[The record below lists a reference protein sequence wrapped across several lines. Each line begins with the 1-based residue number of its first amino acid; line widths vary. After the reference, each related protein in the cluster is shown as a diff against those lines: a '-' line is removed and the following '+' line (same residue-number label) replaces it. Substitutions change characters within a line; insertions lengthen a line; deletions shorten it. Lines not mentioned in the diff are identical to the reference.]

1 MNEDTR
7 LNEWFVPKFGPLRFR
22 IFIGLLFVPYT
33 GMCISFTIMGSM
45 LSPSISWDRV
55 GALSLIYASALGVAA
70 HAADGLGS
78 RKVKP
83 WGKYFNKKQLW
94 LLIISGL
101 MVAYSVGIY
110 YMVLYVPLLWIV
122 AILEGF
128 FIFAYNFELFH
139 GYFHNDLWFSIS
151 WGLLPALAGFIM
163 QTNSIGI
170 MPLALSAITGIV
182 SYIEIKLSRPYK
194 ELKKRIVQDEY
205 RVKRLEASL
214 KTISLGTIV
223 FAAMSIVYRLLSD
236 RHFF

>member
-1 MNEDTR
+1 MAINNIRSCGCILCGNLLYGTLCTITLDSGYSR
-7 LNEWFVPKFGPLRFR
+7 R
-22 IFIGLLFVPYT
+22 I
-33 GMCISFTIMGSM
+33 
-45 LSPSISWDRV
+45 
-55 GALSLIYASALGVAA
+55 
-70 HAADGLGS
+70 
-78 RKVKP
+78 
-83 WGKYFNKKQLW
+83 
-94 LLIISGL
+94 
-101 MVAYSVGIY
+101 
-110 YMVLYVPLLWIV
+110 
-122 AILEGF
+122 

-139 GYFHNDLWFSIS
+139 GYFHNDVWFSIS
-151 WGLLPALAGFIM
+151 WGLLPAMAGFIM

-214 KTISLGTIV
+214 KTVSLGTIV